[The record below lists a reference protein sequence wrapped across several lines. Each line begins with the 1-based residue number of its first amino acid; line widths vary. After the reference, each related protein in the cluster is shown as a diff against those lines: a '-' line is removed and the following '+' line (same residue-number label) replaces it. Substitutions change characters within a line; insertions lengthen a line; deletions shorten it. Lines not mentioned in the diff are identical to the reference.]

1 MAKNDLYEK
10 VTCEQTAKNSRKQ
23 VWRKGILKVEPRRCL
38 NGFEVHYEKKKRV
51 KNKGRVL
58 T

>member
-10 VTCEQTAKNSRKQ
+10 VSCEQTAKISRKQ
-23 VWRKGILKVEPRRCL
+23 VCRKGILKAEPRRFL

-51 KNKGRVL
+51 KNKVVF
-58 T
+58 

>member
-10 VTCEQTAKNSRKQ
+10 VSCEQTAKISRKQ
-23 VWRKGILKVEPRRCL
+23 VWRKGILKAEPRRFL

-51 KNKGRVL
+51 KNKVVF
-58 T
+58 